1 MSPKQIKPK
10 LLKLIEKEAKHSTQG
25 HIILKAN
32 SLVDTDII
40 KALYIASQEGCKV
53 DLIIRGICCLKP
65 GVKGIS
71 ENITVSSVIGK
82 YLEHARV
89 YFFKHDKVKCYI
101 ASADL
106 MPRNLVRRVEL
117 MTPILE
123 DTLTQKIEQILML
136 QLADNALRWELQSD
150 GDYTKIPPLG
160 KEINNHCVLEDYVS
174 KIHDKT
180 KKETPDYVSRLA
192 NRILKDG

>member
-1 MSPKQIKPK
+1 MSPTQIKPK
-10 LLKLIEKEAKHSTQG
+10 LLKLIEKEYKYGSQG

-32 SLVDTDII
+32 SLVDSDII
-40 KALYIASQEGCKV
+40 KALYIASQKGCKV
-53 DLIIRGICCLKP
+53 DLIIRGICCLRP
-65 GVKGIS
+65 GLKGIS

-82 YLEHARV
+82 YLEHARI
-89 YFFKHDKVKCYI
+89 YFFKNDKVKCYI

-123 DTLTQKIEQILML
+123 ETLRQKIEQILML
-136 QLADNALRWELQSD
+136 QLADNALRWELQED
-150 GDYTKIPPLG
+150 GNYTKVPPLG
-160 KEINNHCVLEDYVS
+160 KTVNNHAVLEEYVN

-192 NRILKDG
+192 NRILKDS